1 MARDLTPASWFATFE
16 VKPGLL
22 LFQEKHYWEWN
33 RSNLWLIRGRDRDL
47 LVDAGLGVASLRRH
61 VLSLGLREP
70 SAVATHAHFDHAG
83 GLSEFPERCIH
94 EAEGPALSSGDG
106 LATLTAPGLGWIR
119 AEHFARP
126 PSEGFDAR
134 GYRFA
139 ACEPTRRLREG
150 DVLDLGDTAL
160 EVLHLPGHSPG
171 STALWD
177 PVRRELFPGDVA
189 YDGELLDALPGSDAG
204 AYLHSCERLLSLPAE
219 TVYPGHYRVLDGGEL
234 RAIARGYLDAHRG
247 P

>member
-1 MARDLTPASWFATFE
+1 MAKDLTPASWFATCE
-16 VKPGLL
+16 VRPGLL

-70 SAVATHAHFDHAG
+70 WAVATHVHFDHAG
-83 GLSEFPERCIH
+83 GLYEFSERCIH
-94 EAEGPALSSGDG
+94 EAEARALLSGDG
-106 LATLTAPGLGWIR
+106 LATLTAPGLGWILP
-119 AEHFARP
+119 EHFAEQ

-139 ACEPTRRLREG
+139 ACEPGRRLREG

-171 STALWD
+171 SAALWD
-177 PVRRELFPGDVA
+177 PARRELFPGDVA
-189 YDGELLDALPGSDAG
+189 YDGELLDDLPGSDAG
-204 AYLHSCERLLSLPAE
+204 AYLLSFERLLSLPAE
-219 TVYPGHYRVLDGGEL
+219 AVYPGHYRTLNGGDL
-234 RAIARGYLDAHRG
+234 RAIARRYLEAHRD